1 MAMPTGVTYGLVTGM
16 SEAITPAGF
25 AYLTMPFS
33 GMSSMMPM
41 LFWRRASRRMARTFE
56 RRVGSRL
63 PMPVSSTLMLASLT
77 AVASLPPAH
86 ATAWHNRS
94 TVAWS

>member
-1 MAMPTGVTYGLVTGM
+1 MAMPTGVTYGLVTGI
-16 SEAITPAGF
+16 SDGDDAGGF

-33 GMSSMMPM
+33 GISSMMPM
-41 LFWRRASRRMARTFE
+41 LFWRRASRRMPRIFA

-63 PMPVSSTLMLASLT
+63 PMPLSSTLMLASRV

-86 ATAWHNRS
+86 ATARHRRS